1 MQLNQYDSKKAKDQA
16 KSFLEK
22 SILTLSLLLNVNHE
36 NLDQDSKNPFDE
48 NLPQHNAFKCLI
60 DEMISYKKLTQK

>member
-22 SILTLSLLLNVNHE
+22 SILTLSLLLNVNYE
-36 NLDQDSKNPFDE
+36 NLNQDSENPFDE
-48 NLPQHNAFKCLI
+48 SLPQHNAFKCLI
-60 DEMISYKKLTQK
+60 DEIISYKKLA

>member
-1 MQLNQYDSKKAKDQA
+1 MQLNHYDSKKAKDQA

-22 SILTLSLLLNVNHE
+22 SIFTLSLLLNVNHE

-48 NLPQHNAFKCLI
+48 SLPQYNAFKCLI
-60 DEMISYKKLTQK
+60 DEIISYKKLTQ